1 MDIFF
6 FSFISKITTL
16 KWSLSARA
24 VGMKRNE
31 LGHELEHDWFSFW
44 DFVIAPLRA
53 RMKRSHHLLFRG
65 FARSSG
71 NEVERH
77 AEASRLRSIKYDF
90 I

>member
-1 MDIFF
+1 ME
-6 FSFISKITTL
+6 FIRSRSGDEEERT
-16 KWSLSARA
+16 R
-24 VGMKRNE
+24 GCE

-53 RMKRSHHLLFRG
+53 RMKRRHLLFRG

>member
-1 MDIFF
+1 MEIYPRSRSGDEEER
-6 FSFISKITTL
+6 T
-16 KWSLSARA
+16 R
-24 VGMKRNE
+24 GCE

-44 DFVIAPLRA
+44 DFVIASLRA
-53 RMKRSHHLLFRG
+53 RVKRRHHLLFRG

-77 AEASRLRSIKYDF
+77 AEASRFHPIKHDF